1 MWVYVAGLLSMMALV
16 AQAARTGANK
26 SAPTS
31 QRCFCRGL
39 DCPDYTVQKKYEVR
53 CYPSYKWASTIVTGM
68 HLYTGLA
75 MFLSFSTIANSVVC
89 EEFLFILGSIALLRI
104 LTFTICI
111 QPLIIIVNAVT
122 PMVMRTI
129 SLARVH
135 MINFKFTFGLW
146 GWSLG
151 PSIHPWKSHRHFWTS
166 AESNLEFLR
175 PVYTCDFDAILMRFC
190 VQNLPQPTPHGFV
203 VA

>member
-1 MWVYVAGLLSMMALV
+1 MRVYFAGLLPMMALV
-16 AQAARTGANK
+16 AHAARTGANK

-68 HLYTGLA
+68 HLFNDCKQCCVRRIFVHT
-75 MFLSFSTIANSVVC
+75 
-89 EEFLFILGSIALLRI
+89 ALLRI
-104 LTFTICI
+104 LTFTICL
-111 QPLIIIVNAVT
+111 QQLIIIVNAVT

-151 PSIHPWKSHRHFWTS
+151 PSIHPWKSHRHFWTWS

-175 PVYTCDFDAILMRFC
+175 AVYKCDFDAILMRFC
-190 VQNLPQPTPHGFV
+190 VQNLPQPTLHGFV